1 MCGFP
6 VLQFSSLP
14 HQAKAFSAF
23 LAVFFSHILCVS
35 VLKQPYDLANEIT
48 HVSLVADYKRQG
60 KIHIY

>member
-14 HQAKAFSAF
+14 HQTKAFSAF

-48 HVSLVADYKRQG
+48 HVSLSC
-60 KIHIY
+60 